1 MKLDNKFTKSH
12 IMSAAKSISGL
23 KTGWEALSFWPHIHE
38 QTALHP
44 RNDNFSYD
52 YDSEELNFKLLERNP
67 YKAQL
72 KQVYSLWIDE
82 NQLTN
87 EMLVVI
93 RQFTNN
99 FYFKTNL
106 KLLSNLDI
114 DWNYTNKL
122 RSIIRGLNQSDLR
135 SVYYRG
141 INLSDIEISYYR
153 EKINKFYYTNSF
165 SSFTTEKELAFP
177 YNSLMMLH
185 TTPGNRLNIANVWKW
200 SSYPHEM
207 EAILSVGSKLK
218 VLSVNHEDEHWI
230 IQVQLIDNE

>member
-1 MKLDNKFTKSH
+1 MSDTSYANYMHDVKSF
-12 IMSAAKSISGL
+12 SQPKG
-23 KTGWEALSFWPHIHE
+23 GWEAVSLLPHIHE
-38 QTALHP
+38 QIALYP
-44 RNDNFSYD
+44 QNDNFSYD
-52 YDSEELNFKLLERNP
+52 YDSQELSFKLLERNP

-99 FYFKTNL
+99 SYAKTNL
-106 KLLSNLDI
+106 KLLSNFDI

-135 SVYYRG
+135 IVYYRG

-153 EKINKFYYTNSF
+153 EKINKFYYNNSF
-165 SSFTTEKELAFP
+165 SSFTAEKELAFP
-177 YNSLMMLH
+177 YNSLIILH